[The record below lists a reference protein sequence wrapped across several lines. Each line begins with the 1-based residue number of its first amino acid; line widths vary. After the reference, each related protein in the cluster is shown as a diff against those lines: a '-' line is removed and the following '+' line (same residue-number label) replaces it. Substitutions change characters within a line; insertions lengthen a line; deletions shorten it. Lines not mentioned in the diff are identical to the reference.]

1 MFGLGSKDV
10 CLFWLVVFY
19 LFLASKAKKNI
30 ECFCF
35 SGKGIPTRVRKP
47 QNSMYFLAFETKNK
61 KNTESFWFFR

>member
-47 QNSMYFLAFETKNK
+47 QNSMYFFG
-61 KNTESFWFFR
+61 F